1 MEALDVVS
9 RYEDAGLEKHN
20 IWIMPEGGMFD
31 EYKANSTAMAELCMK
46 YKLNYSPRLHVD
58 LFGNAWAT

>member
-1 MEALDVVS
+1 MS
-9 RYEDAGLEKHN
+9 TRYNENAK
-20 IWIMPEGGMFD
+20 P
-31 EYKANSTAMAELCMK
+31 MAELCMK